1 MREFVVDLLRDWG
14 VSDPVAVAITS
25 TLPVVEMRAGI
36 PLGRLVLG
44 MDSLSTWTS
53 AVVGNLS
60 PLPILFWFLGVCDR
74 SCTPRRLPRVRRFLD
89 RLYGRTRRRHTAL
102 FERLRDLALV
112 VLVAIPVPLTG
123 GWTGVLAA
131 YVFGISFHRAFPLIA
146 VGVGIAATAIL
157 LMVNA
162 GIIIWS

>member
-1 MREFVVDLLRDWG
+1 M
-14 VSDPVAVAITS
+14 AVAITS
-25 TLPVVEMRAGI
+25 TFPLVEMRAGI

-44 MDSLSTWTS
+44 MDSLSTWMA

-60 PLPILFWFLGVCDR
+60 PLPILFWLLAVCDR
-74 SCTPRRLPRVRRFLD
+74 YCTPRRLPRIRRVID
-89 RLYGRTRRRHTAL
+89 RLYARTRRRHTAL

-112 VLVAIPVPLTG
+112 VLVGVPLPLTG
-123 GWTGVLAA
+123 GLSGVLAA
-131 YVFGISFHRAFPLIA
+131 YVFGVPFRRAFLLIA

-162 GIIIWS
+162 GIIIWT

>member
-1 MREFVVDLLRDWG
+1 M
-14 VSDPVAVAITS
+14 AVAITS

-36 PLGRLVLG
+36 PFGRLVLG
-44 MDSLSTWTS
+44 MDSLSTWIS
-53 AVVGNLS
+53 AVAGNLS

-74 SCTPRRLPRVRRFLD
+74 HCTPRRLPRIRRFLD
-89 RLYGRTRRRHTAL
+89 RLYERTRRRHTAL

-123 GWTGVLAA
+123 GLTGVLAA
-131 YVFGISFHRAFPLIA
+131 HVFGVPLRRAFLLIA
-146 VGVGIAATAIL
+146 VGVGVAATAIL